1 MTELTTASSFV
12 VRVYRVDTEDP
23 QKLIGMIE
31 AMDGSG
37 ERLPFNSVEDLAAVL
52 RSVADNRGGS
62 RKKAKHGQ
70 AIKKM
75 TVGCTSNR
83 RNST

>member
-1 MTELTTASSFV
+1 M

-37 ERLPFNSVEDLAAVL
+37 ERLPFNNVEDLAAVL
-52 RSVADNRGGS
+52 RRAADNRGGS
-62 RKKAKHGQ
+62 RKKVKPGQ
-70 AIKKM
+70 AIKK
-75 TVGCTSNR
+75 
-83 RNST
+83 